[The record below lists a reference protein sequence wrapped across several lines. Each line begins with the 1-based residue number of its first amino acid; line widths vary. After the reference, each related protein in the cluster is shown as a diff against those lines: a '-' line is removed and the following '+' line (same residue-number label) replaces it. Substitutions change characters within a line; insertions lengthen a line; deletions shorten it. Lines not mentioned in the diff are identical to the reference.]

1 MSCQCLFLVHNYL
14 PNTTASSTTTTPTT
28 TIIYSTTTTP
38 TTTPISSTTTA
49 PTTSLVTAGSCP
61 AGWSELEGE
70 CYKYFDDWPIT
81 WDAAREHCLGEEVK
95 CQEIKDNFYQISIS
109 YHQAD
114 LASVHSERENQFLA
128 QLSSGQRT
136 WLGGRRSC
144 SGCEDFVWSDGTS
157 LGFTNW
163 WPGEPVRFI
172 FESPPKHSLFIK
184 GFPWG
189 LHRHEFWERGIMEWY
204 PMWLARQR
212 TVRLQEIKQRWV

>member
-1 MSCQCLFLVHNYL
+1 M
-14 PNTTASSTTTTPTT
+14 
-28 TIIYSTTTTP
+28 
-38 TTTPISSTTTA
+38 
-49 PTTSLVTAGSCP
+49 TAGSCP

-70 CYKYFDDWPIT
+70 CYKYFDDWPIS

-163 WPGEPVRFI
+163 WPGEPKTNYEDCIEINFVREGSWNDVPCAWQGGGRFVC
-172 FESPPKHSLFIK
+172 KK
-184 GFPWG
+184 TK
-189 LHRHEFWERGIMEWY
+189 RG
-204 PMWLARQR
+204 Q
-212 TVRLQEIKQRWV
+212 